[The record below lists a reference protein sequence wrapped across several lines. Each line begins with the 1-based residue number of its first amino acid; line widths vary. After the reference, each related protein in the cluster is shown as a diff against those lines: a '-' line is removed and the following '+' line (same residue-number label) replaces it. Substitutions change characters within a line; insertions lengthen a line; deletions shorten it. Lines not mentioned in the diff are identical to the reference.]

1 MRGSN
6 RLFACRT
13 LQVPPSFAWHVCGTP
28 GHALHMQVTF
38 CTSTLRGA
46 GTKASVSFQLHGSR
60 GSSVAFAIQAPD
72 SAFERGGVDA
82 FKAR

>member
-1 MRGSN
+1 
-6 RLFACRT
+6 
-13 LQVPPSFAWHVCGTP
+13 
-28 GHALHMQVTF
+28 MQVTF